1 MSALASGT
9 TLLSMS
15 GIVKRFPGVIAL
27 SGVALKL
34 NPGEVLA
41 LMGENGAG
49 KSTLMK
55 ILGGA
60 YLPDEGEIVIEGK
73 PVVLS
78 DVREAKRLGIALIH
92 QELMLARN
100 LDIAANIFLGNEGG
114 GMMSTLRRGDMNAK
128 ATALLDRVGLH
139 LAPTTP
145 VSTLTA
151 GQMQMVEIA
160 KALSMNARIIIM
172 DEPTSSLT
180 SGESEQLFKIIR
192 QLRSEQIGIIY
203 ISHRMEEVLEL
214 SD

>member
-1 MSALASGT
+1 
-9 TLLSMS
+9 
-15 GIVKRFPGVIAL
+15 
-27 SGVALKL
+27 
-34 NPGEVLA
+34 
-41 LMGENGAG
+41 GAG

-55 ILGGA
+55 VLGGA
-60 YLPDEGEIVIEGK
+60 YLPDEGEIAIDGNK
-73 PVVLS
+73 VVLT

-114 GMMSTLRRGDMNAK
+114 GLMSTLKRGDMNAK
-128 ATALLDRVGLH
+128 AGAVRGRVGLP
-139 LAPTTP
+139 LPPTPP

-180 SGESEQLFKIIR
+180 AGESQQLFKIIR
-192 QLRSEQIGIIY
+192 QLKADDIGI
-203 ISHRMEEVLEL
+203 
-214 SD
+214 